1 MGRRI
6 LNSQEQRKKNKY
18 NRSQVDMRFY
28 FLKVLKFIQQKTQN
42 QRGVRGDIGGDK
54 VHSKGEQK
62 SWKQTQNEPNSYCK
76 N

>member
-1 MGRRI
+1 
-6 LNSQEQRKKNKY
+6 
-18 NRSQVDMRFY
+18 MRFY